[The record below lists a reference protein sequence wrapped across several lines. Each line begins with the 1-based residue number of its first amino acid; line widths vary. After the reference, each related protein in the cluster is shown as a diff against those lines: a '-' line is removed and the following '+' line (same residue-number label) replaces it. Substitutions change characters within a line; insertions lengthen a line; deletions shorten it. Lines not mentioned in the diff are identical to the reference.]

1 MIRKEVI
8 DDVLVEND
16 LRAIQ
21 RELMWNDMFPW
32 YFTDEIV
39 RKGEKTIHD
48 GWYGYHIFYEA
59 RDMTSENYRNRLDL
73 SHVNIS
79 SFTHILRPVVDVLKP
94 RALVRIKGNF
104 YPKTTQVD
112 EAERHHDLHAEP
124 SHQGAIFFV
133 NTCNGFTRLADGEKV
148 MSVENR
154 LLLFDASE
162 LHNSSTCSDEKGRF
176 NVNFNYY
183 G

>member
-8 DDVLVEND
+8 DDVLVESD

-32 YFTDEIV
+32 YFTDEVV

-59 RDMTSENYRNRLDL
+59 RDMESENYRNRLTL
-73 SHVNIS
+73 NYVNIS

-104 YPKTTQVD
+104 YARTTEVD
-112 EAERHHDLHAEP
+112 EAERHHDLADDP
-124 SHQGAIFFV
+124 PHQGAIFFV
-133 NTCNGFTRLADGEKV
+133 NTNNGFTRLEDGEKI

-154 LLLFDASE
+154 LLLFDASQQ
-162 LHNSSTCSDEKGRF
+162 HNSTTCSDEKGRF